1 MNREQKLL
9 LASRSPRRRELL
21 EQIGVDYQVVAV
33 DIDEQQQVGELPT
46 AYVTRLASEKAWSGW
61 HVQTAEMKR
70 PVLAADTAVVIG
82 SHIMGKPADE
92 ADAFE
97 MLQRLSGRTHEV
109 YSGIALVDGEVNV
122 RISRSEVTF
131 RTLSDDEIRDYWQSG
146 EPRDK
151 AGGYAIQGLAAQ
163 FISNLNGSYSG
174 VMGLPLFE
182 TTELL
187 YDAGYNLL
195 NNFKAVKSDE

>member
-1 MNREQKLL
+1 MDREQKLL

-33 DIDEQQQVGELPT
+33 DIDEQPLAGERPA
-46 AYVTRLASEKAWSGW
+46 AYVARLASEKARVGW
-61 HVQTAEMKR
+61 LAQTAEIKH
-70 PVLAADTAVVIG
+70 PVLAADTAVVMG
-82 SHIMGKPADE
+82 SHIMGKPVDE
-92 ADAFE
+92 TDAFE
-97 MLQRLSGRTHEV
+97 MLQQLSGRTHQV
-109 YSGIALVDGEVNV
+109 YSGVALANGKTNV
-122 RISRSEVTF
+122 RICRSEVTF
-131 RTLSDDEIRDYWQSG
+131 RTLLDDEIRDYWQSG
-146 EPRDK
+146 EPQDK
-151 AGGYAIQGLAAQ
+151 AGGYAIQGLAAL

-195 NNFKAVKSDE
+195 NNFKAVKNDE